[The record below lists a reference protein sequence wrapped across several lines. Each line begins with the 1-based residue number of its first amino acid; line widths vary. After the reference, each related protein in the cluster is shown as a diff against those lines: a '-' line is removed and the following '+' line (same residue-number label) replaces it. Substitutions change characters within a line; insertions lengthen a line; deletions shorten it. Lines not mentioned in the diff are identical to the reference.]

1 MRIAAVL
8 RCGGARS
15 CNRLQMPMTIADLAV
30 LAGVSKAT
38 VSRALNDSPLI
49 GVETR
54 ERIQALAREHGFER
68 NESARRLTLGR
79 SGVAG
84 LVMFGEPGK
93 AYRPDLFM
101 LEIMGGV
108 ASGLHDHGYELLA
121 VQPRSDDEDWAR
133 RYVDSG
139 RADGFIVLSASC
151 TPGRLAMLVD
161 SGVPFV
167 VWGRRSERG
176 EFSSVSGDNREGGRL
191 ATERLLATGRRRI
204 ALVGGPEWAPEI
216 GERRAGYAAALTAA
230 GLELDPA
237 LVVHTPWLEAEEHG
251 RRATEALLDL
261 EPALD
266 GIVASSD
273 RFAIGALEALRARG
287 LGVPGQAGVVG
298 YDDTALAAHTSPPLT
313 TIRQDGDLAGK
324 LLARTLVDRIETGAV
339 AHVSM
344 PAELVVRESA

>member
-1 MRIAAVL
+1 
-8 RCGGARS
+8 
-15 CNRLQMPMTIADLAV
+15 MTIADIAE

-38 VSRALNDSPLI
+38 VSRALSDSPLI
-49 GVETR
+49 SVETKDR
-54 ERIQALAREHGFER
+54 VQAIAREHGFER

-93 AYRPDLFM
+93 SYRPDLFM

-108 ASGLHDHGYELLA
+108 AGGLHEHGYELLA
-121 VQPRSDDEDWAR
+121 VQPREDDDWPR

-151 TPGRLAMLVD
+151 TPSRLAILVS

-167 VWGRRSERG
+167 VWGRQAEHG
-176 EFSSVSGDNREGGRL
+176 EFSSVSGDSLAGGRI
-191 ATERLLATGRRRI
+191 ATEHLIASGRRHI

-216 GERRAGYAAALTAA
+216 SQRRAGYEAALEAA
-230 GLELDPA
+230 GIALDPR
-237 LVVHTPWLEAEEHG
+237 LIVHTPWIDAEAGSRGAVETLLE
-251 RRATEALLDL
+251 L
-261 EPALD
+261 EPELD
-266 GIVASSD
+266 GVVANSD

-287 LGVPGQAGVVG
+287 RAVPGDVGVVG
-298 YDDTALAAHTSPPLT
+298 YDDIAIAEHTSPPLT
-313 TIRQDGDLAGK
+313 TIRQDGALAGK

-339 AHVSM
+339 THVSLA
-344 PAELVVRESA
+344 AELVVRGSA